1 MHEIKVAPITLA
13 LVQSENFSLAELAAR
28 KVVELAIL
36 LRARVQAKPAFTGL
50 SAMHASTGYA
60 FLQSVASSPQLIQLS
75 LRPKVCK
82 S

>member
-36 LRARVQAKPAFTGL
+36 LRARVQAKRKRPAIP
-50 SAMHASTGYA
+50 S
-60 FLQSVASSPQLIQLS
+60 
-75 LRPKVCK
+75 
-82 S
+82 